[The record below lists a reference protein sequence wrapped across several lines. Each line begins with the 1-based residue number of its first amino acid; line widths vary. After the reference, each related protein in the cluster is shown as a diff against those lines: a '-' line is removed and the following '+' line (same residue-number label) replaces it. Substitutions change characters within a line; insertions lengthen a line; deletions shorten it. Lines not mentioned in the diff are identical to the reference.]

1 MKGGTVLAT
10 VRCFSVEYQFQQGGA
25 SMKKRLII
33 ALGAAVLLSGCN
45 NGENMPPEGSEH
57 SVTASVSESEAESR
71 TTTITTGSKD
81 LSHSGAERDMPEAV
95 TENETEY
102 PISAGSAD
110 PQSEQ
115 SQTGSDDT
123 ELNDDHKAQESETSA
138 YAFGD
143 YLERDND

>member
-1 MKGGTVLAT
+1 
-10 VRCFSVEYQFQQGGA
+10 VEYQIQQGGA

-81 LSHSGAERDMPEAV
+81 LSDSGAERDMPEAV

-102 PISAGSAD
+102 PVSAGSGSPG